1 MLVSRLHR
9 AVHIGGV
16 KRVCHQIFSL
26 AHRDA
31 FRSAYRCSLFAAFCE
46 TRKRLQ
52 HIQNAIHTNEVFAL
66 PAAEK
71 AFAAMILNARWW
83 RQPRYHRTAGLHL
96 NPFANFAGS
105 LRGSQKFA
113 GSLRG
118 LHKGCRAGTVDGIKK
133 VIHLYNS
140 QLEDTV
146 TYGSPVTPAAVPA
159 SPHDLCVF
167 AFLSLDN

>member
-1 MLVSRLHR
+1 MSTRPSDGGMLVSRLHR

-31 FRSAYRCSLFAAFCE
+31 FRSAYRCALFAAFCE

-83 RQPRYHRTAGLHL
+83 RQPRYHRTAGHRLI
-96 NPFANFAGS
+96 FS
-105 LRGSQKFA
+105 TQKFA
-113 GSLRG
+113 CSLRG

-133 VIHLYNS
+133 AIHLYNS

-146 TYGSPVTPAAVPA
+146 TYGSPVTPATVPA
-159 SPHDLCVF
+159 SP
-167 AFLSLDN
+167 S